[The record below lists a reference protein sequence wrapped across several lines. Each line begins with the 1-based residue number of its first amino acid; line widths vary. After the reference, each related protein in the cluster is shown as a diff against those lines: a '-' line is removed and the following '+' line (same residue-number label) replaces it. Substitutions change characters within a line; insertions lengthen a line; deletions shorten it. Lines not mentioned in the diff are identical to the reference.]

1 MNILTLVTI
10 FVTLFL
16 CVDSNINEK
25 LPIKNETLFDLTIE
39 ASDDEKASY
48 RNYISITK
56 THVRFMLDYSKQTN
70 CKTCHNRYR
79 ERIIDGYCG
88 RPHTGSIN
96 DHKLL
101 RQINDEQGPM
111 FLFNN
116 DIIKQEIHIP
126 TCQVKQICCTGDQI
140 GMSSANAKTIKNVLF
155 YRPAI
160 NGKQACIV
168 SRDLR
173 VPCCECQLRCPDL
186 RKDINVNYV
195 SQTKVSTCTKWC

>member
-1 MNILTLVTI
+1 MMNPNKNPVLKDPNKSAPGKRHPTKIPMNKKELKKGI
-10 FVTLFL
+10 FVQRLCSCICLGHFSVIQVQLF
-16 CVDSNINEK
+16 S
-25 LPIKNETLFDLTIE
+25 
-39 ASDDEKASY
+39 
-48 RNYISITK
+48 
-56 THVRFMLDYSKQTN
+56 HQ
-70 CKTCHNRYR
+70 
-79 ERIIDGYCG
+79 
-88 RPHTGSIN
+88 PHTGSIN